1 MKKRND
7 KDLTKAELIKAISQ
21 LEKIRDNH
29 SVWNSF
35 NNHMKGA
42 IKYRLGKFNRLLREK
57 NN

>member
-21 LEKIRDNH
+21 LKKIRDNH

-57 NN
+57 K